1 MPLTRHTTAIAAT
14 FLGMMFF
21 QVGAMA
27 QQDAPP
33 ASCPV
38 TLPSSGSGVP
48 SSSVPAIKFGIGAD
62 ARVAVFG
69 SDELWTVLPIE
80 GTWRGFRS
88 TKTGDYAYSN
98 KLPWGG
104 AFSYKDGPLM
114 VTGRRLDG
122 PAPSFTEIEPISW
135 EREFIGGINI
145 PVFGCWEITGQL
157 KDHTLRF
164 VVWVTPSQ
172 PQSTQVSQDLGPK
185 SAPRRVRL
193 DSEIEAE
200 SLVYRVTPET
210 PHEAKVANISGTV
223 VLDAVIGTD
232 GRPHNLRYVSG
243 PLILAQAAIDAVTWW
258 QYRINEENVEIDT
271 TIPIVFQPSGD

>member
-1 MPLTRHTTAIAAT
+1 MLFRSCATAIAAT
-14 FLGMMFF
+14 FVGMMFV

-33 ASCPV
+33 ASCHV
-38 TLPSSGSGVP
+38 TSPSPGNGVP
-48 SSSVPAIKFGIGAD
+48 SSSVPAIKFGIGTD

-69 SDELWTVLPIE
+69 SDQLWTVLPID
-80 GTWRGFRS
+80 GTWRGFLP
-88 TKTGDYAYSN
+88 TKAGEYAYSN

-104 AFSYKDGPLM
+104 TFSYKDGPLM

-122 PAPSFTEIEPISW
+122 PAPSFTEIEPIS
-135 EREFIGGINI
+135 RGEFMGGINV
-145 PVFGCWEITGQL
+145 PVFGCWEVTGQL
-157 KDHTLRF
+157 KDHELRF
-164 VVWVTPSQ
+164 VVWVTPIQ
-172 PQSTQVSQDLGPK
+172 QQNAQVSQDLGPK
-185 SAPRRVRL
+185 SAPHRVRL

-223 VLDAVIGTD
+223 VLDAVIGID

-243 PLILAQAAIDAVTWW
+243 PPILAQAAIDAVTWW
-258 QYRINEENVEIDT
+258 QYRINEEDVEVDT
-271 TIPIVFQPSGD
+271 IIPIVFPPTGD